1 MKKKWLKV
9 GDIPEMLEE
18 YARQKN
24 IAFNEEGI
32 GLCNL
37 VKKDAKD
44 KEITERKHI
53 MNLRTHLMGYLI
65 NVALTNFIDNIE
77 EIGNGGYGK
86 ELIEDDNNFDRIV
99 SIALQALVIS
109 SSQRV
114 VSD

>member
-1 MKKKWLKV
+1 
-9 GDIPEMLEE
+9 
-18 YARQKN
+18 
-24 IAFNEEGI
+24 
-32 GLCNL
+32 
-37 VKKDAKD
+37 
-44 KEITERKHI
+44 

-65 NVALTNFIDNIE
+65 NVVLTNFIDNIE